1 MKLTELRVNQVE
13 TPMGF
18 QITPLSFPG
27 KWWKQERRRD
37 RNGQV
42 SVSGGMRDRRKRR
55 SSTADRMKMQ
65 TAWTIR

>member
-18 QITPLSFPG
+18 QITPLSFS
-27 KWWKQERRRD
+27 WKVVEAGD
-37 RNGQV
+37 RNGPV